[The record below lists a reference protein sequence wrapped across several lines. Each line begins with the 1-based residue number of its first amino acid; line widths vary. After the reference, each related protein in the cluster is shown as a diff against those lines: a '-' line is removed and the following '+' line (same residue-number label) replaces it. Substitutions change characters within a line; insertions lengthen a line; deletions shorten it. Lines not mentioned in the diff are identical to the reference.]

1 MKQTRYRRVSKDL
14 VIATER
20 TINEPAKSRIVNAV
34 IKLFFIVSVI
44 GFIYYV
50 KLLRG

>member
-20 TINEPAKSRIVNAV
+20 TINEPAQSKLVNTAIALFLV
-34 IKLFFIVSVI
+34 SAICGALYYVSKLF
-44 GFIYYV
+44 
-50 KLLRG
+50 